1 MLDKFK
7 AEKEK
12 MAPEKKTLVMTHLPR
27 FLSLLEEE
35 IYSERC
41 CLDQYVDNLFSIRI
55 AYFSKGRL
63 NISKKKE
70 LKLLLLRTSYA
81 QFFHHVTFMNEFSKG
96 ILKLFHLQFSHLG
109 SGLQAAV
116 SFVGRREGG
125 SFGSCGRGEWK

>member
-41 CLDQYVDNLFSIRI
+41 CLDQMLTTCF
-55 AYFSKGRL
+55 
-63 NISKKKE
+63 
-70 LKLLLLRTSYA
+70 
-81 QFFHHVTFMNEFSKG
+81 Q
-96 ILKLFHLQFSHLG
+96 
-109 SGLQAAV
+109 
-116 SFVGRREGG
+116 
-125 SFGSCGRGEWK
+125 

>member
-70 LKLLLLRTSYA
+70 LNYFFYEQAMPNSSITSR
-81 QFFHHVTFMNEFSKG
+81 
-96 ILKLFHLQFSHLG
+96 L
-109 SGLQAAV
+109 
-116 SFVGRREGG
+116 
-125 SFGSCGRGEWK
+125 